1 MSSSAVSAVVTF
13 MKSPLVSWAKT
24 FQDEEKKI
32 LEYRCLCD
40 GLFIYNM
47 WLEID
52 PHPPYHGISS
62 STDDLAT
69 RIRNLDIILHNIKAF
84 YEEVLGQLLL
94 IKVPDILT
102 LAKLND
108 EHSSVGEMEV
118 LLLLILGCAV
128 QCERKE
134 HFIEVIKSMDL
145 EIQHKIVDYIQQ
157 ITDNP
162 ESVWTSEWNE
172 LSLVP
177 AEDQE
182 HMYSLLVQHLRR
194 LVKERDELSQKVIQ
208 FALQNLCYTS
218 GTSTLS
224 PTSSTSIDKSHLIV
238 ELADVKARLR
248 KLQQEVEEKNE
259 GITELKEE
267 LEKSKESQCKL
278 RQENLELIQDARTA
292 KTYRDEIDILKERVH
307 KVDRL
312 ESEIQ
317 RYKDKMNE
325 LDFYKSRVE
334 ELREDNRI
342 LVETK
347 SMLEEQLEA
356 SRKRAEQVVDLE
368 AEILKYCSQ
377 INELNIERDSDKEKI
392 QQLLEENAQ
401 LHIERKASM
410 EELVQL
416 QSELSQAFTP
426 SPLENHSLMEQL
438 NTETQTRVLQLELEN
453 KRLHMLVES
462 LNRSP
467 SFEISDPESM
477 KDLEDN
483 IWKLDLSNWKNKA
496 ALENIGSLRKEHK
509 ALKEKNNHLEKE
521 IAELKVEAKKFTS
534 LELQCADFEKL
545 VGELKQ
551 ALKVQQ
557 ADVSKCE
564 QLEQSLNSLT
574 TENQKLQKMVDSS
587 QQRIKDLQQDMQA
600 VENENQKL
608 NNTVESLKLT
618 VRKYHDLERETT
630 NLETVNHRL
639 EQEMKGL
646 EKENCRLKTA
656 IESKDLTIEEY
667 ASRVAYLDRENKHL
681 VKEVENL
688 NQIAV
693 KLRDL
698 ERENKD
704 LLQQTTV
711 DKRSLEALRQDL
723 VSEKITNQRLN
734 SEIQK
739 LKSRIEAIDLPKDVF
754 VNDPEVLLNELK
766 GADKFLC
773 DDEHNIE
780 DKSSTN
786 KHCNIDYNR
795 TSDEVKETG
804 EKAFEDLMVRSPDA
818 SIDKQNEL
826 DKSEYKDHSLSKK
839 KIFANDKEEIKLVTL
854 REELEEL
861 KADVMELEK
870 KKSSVEEENC
880 SLNNQVSSL
889 RDQNNNLKSQ
899 LESVEH
905 HLGSVVS
912 HNNNLQSK
920 LAKLEVEITVVSSQN
935 KTLNHQK
942 SQFQSQVSNLE
953 DQLKKANMQQIE
965 QENRNRSLA
974 TDHDSLQRLHEQLTN
989 DYDSLIK
996 VHSSLK
1002 AHHKSLKSEYN
1013 DLKEKMQ
1020 SVLISHEEVMRLRQ
1034 VLEDDDSRV
1043 DSRLLNTLR
1052 ADHIQLKLK
1061 SLREVHEGVTKEL
1074 KSLQAIH
1081 KSLKTENNELKLK
1094 HTALQGELLECQN
1107 ETSSLDVEVSK
1118 LTNCCELLTQKN
1130 SMMEEEQQSL
1140 MSHLSMLLGQYHE
1153 LLYQVISEQNQ
1164 YRKEE
1169 NSFREKLRELCQQ
1182 KEKLEQRILD
1192 HSSKLQ
1198 KSPKSPPLLFRK
1210 PGSGGSMRMRRTRS
1224 AFLRN
1229 SKHDALSSQSDNST
1243 DSSLYCSLRRPNK
1256 PLGWSFKNKG
1266 NILNPEDSCQED
1278 HIPVRDVGLAVQKDG
1293 CAEQNVMSAEKRDD
1307 ASSEFMKDLGSKHT
1321 TLENNMTLN
1330 FITNLTNADVLNC
1343 SPSQP
1348 FSRSASSQQISSY
1361 NLGRHCTSD
1370 NSFQPLSYI
1379 ANDVLHCPQVANKPT
1394 RPLSAYC
1401 SDTNSNI
1408 DTIEASKFSRTK
1420 PEKSDPNGSRGSS
1433 KEKSLENSVWYEY
1446 GCV

>member
-356 SRKRAEQVVDLE
+356 SRKRAEQVVELE

-467 SFEISDPESM
+467 SFEISDP
-477 KDLEDN
+477 
-483 IWKLDLSNWKNKA
+483 
-496 ALENIGSLRKEHK
+496 IGNLRKEHK

-587 QQRIKDLQQDMQA
+587 QQRIKDLQQDLQA

-646 EKENCRLKTA
+646 EKENSRLKTA

-693 KLRDL
+693 KLRDM

-704 LLQQTTV
+704 LLQQTAV
-711 DKRSLEALRQDL
+711 DKKSLEALRQDL

-739 LKSRIEAIDLPKDVF
+739 LKSQIEAIDLPKEVI
-754 VNDPEVLLNELK
+754 VNDHEVFLNELK

-773 DDEHNIE
+773 DDEHSIE
-780 DKSSTN
+780 DRSSIN
-786 KHCNIDYNR
+786 KQCNIDYNR
-795 TSDEVKETG
+795 ISDEVKETG
-804 EKAFEDLMVRSPDA
+804 EKAFEELMVRSPDA
-818 SIDKQNEL
+818 PKDKQNEL
-826 DKSEYKDHSLSKK
+826 DKTSEYKENLLSKK

-899 LESVEH
+899 LESVEQ

-912 HNNNLQSK
+912 HNNTLQSK

-953 DQLKKANMQQIE
+953 DQLKK
-965 QENRNRSLA
+965 
-974 TDHDSLQRLHEQLTN
+974 
-989 DYDSLIK
+989 
-996 VHSSLK
+996 
-1002 AHHKSLKSEYN
+1002 
-1013 DLKEKMQ
+1013 EKMQ

-1043 DSRLLNTLR
+1043 DSRVLNTLR
-1052 ADHIQLKLK
+1052 ADHIQLKEQLK
-1061 SLREVHEGVTKEL
+1061 SLREAHEGVTKEL

-1140 MSHLSMLLGQYHE
+1140 MSHLSMLLSQYHE
-1153 LLYQVISEQNQ
+1153 LLYQVISEQNL

-1192 HSSKLQ
+1192 HSNKLQ
-1198 KSPKSPPLLFRK
+1198 KSPKRK

-1293 CAEQNVMSAEKRDD
+1293 CVEQNVIPSEKKDD
-1307 ASSEFMKDLGSKHT
+1307 TGSEFMKDMGSKHT

-1330 FITNLTNADVLNC
+1330 FITNLTSADLLNC

-1361 NLGRHCTSD
+1361 NLGRHYTSD

-1420 PEKSDPNGSRGSS
+1420 PEKSDPSGSRGSS
-1433 KEKSLENSVWYEY
+1433 KEKSLENSVCEILY
-1446 GCV
+1446 CLFLSFK

>member
-1 MSSSAVSAVVTF
+1 MSSSAVSAVGTF

-40 GLFIYNM
+40 GLYIYNM

-52 PHPPYHGISS
+52 PHPPYHGIST

-102 LAKLND
+102 LAKLHD
-108 EHSSVGEMEV
+108 EHSSVGEMEI

-134 HFIEVIKSMDL
+134 HFIEIIKSMDL
-145 EIQHKIVDYIQQ
+145 DIQHKIVDYIQQ

-162 ESVWTSEWNE
+162 ESIWTSEWNE
-172 LSLVP
+172 LSLVSS
-177 AEDQE
+177 EEQE

-194 LVKERDELSQKVIQ
+194 LVKEKDELSQRVIQ
-208 FALQNLCYTS
+208 SALQNLCFTS

-356 SRKRAEQVVDLE
+356 SRKRAEQVVELE

-477 KDLEDN
+477 KDMEEYL
-483 IWKLDLSNWKNKA
+483 WKLDLSNWKNKA
-496 ALENIGSLRKEHK
+496 ALEN
-509 ALKEKNNHLEKE
+509 
-521 IAELKVEAKKFTS
+521 
-534 LELQCADFEKL
+534 CADYEKI
-545 VGELKQ
+545 VSELKQ

-557 ADVSKCE
+557 VDIAKCE
-564 QLEQSLNSLT
+564 QLEHSLNSIT

-600 VENENQKL
+600 LENENQKL

-646 EKENCRLKTA
+646 EKENNRLKTA
-656 IESKDLTIEEY
+656 VESKDLTIEEY
-667 ASRVAYLDRENKHL
+667 ASRVAYLDRENKHF
-681 VKEVENL
+681 VKELENL
-688 NQIAV
+688 NQTSA

-711 DKRSLEALRQDL
+711 DKKSVEALRQDL
-723 VSEKITNQRLN
+723 VMEKISNQRLN
-734 SEIQK
+734 NEIQK
-739 LKSRIEAIDLPKDVF
+739 MKSQIETKDSPREVY
-754 VNDPEVLLNELK
+754 VNDHEILLNELK

-773 DDEHNIE
+773 DDDKKTE
-780 DKSSTN
+780 DALN
-786 KHCNIDYNR
+786 KCSNIDYNR

-804 EKAFEDLMVRSPDA
+804 EKALQDLMSSASPDI
-818 SIDKQNEL
+818 SNSKQNEL
-826 DKSEYKDHSLSKK
+826 DKSLEYKDKSLSKK
-839 KIFANDKEEIKLVTL
+839 RIFVNDKEEIKFVTL

-870 KKSSVEEENC
+870 KKSYVEEENC
-880 SLNNQVSSL
+880 NLNNQVSTL
-889 RDQNNNLKSQ
+889 RDHNNNLKSQ
-899 LESVEH
+899 LESVEQ
-905 HLGSVVS
+905 HLSSVLS
-912 HNNNLQSK
+912 HNNTLQSK
-920 LAKLEVEITVVSSQN
+920 LAKLEVEITVASSQN
-935 KTLNHQK
+935 KTLNLQK

-953 DQLKKANMQQIE
+953 EQIKKANMQHNE
-965 QENRNRSLA
+965 LENRNRSLA

-1002 AHHKSLKSEYN
+1002 SHHKGLKSEYN

-1020 SVLISHEEVMRLRQ
+1020 SILISHEEVMRLRQ
-1034 VLEDDDSRV
+1034 VLEDDDARV
-1043 DSRLLNTLR
+1043 DSRLLNSLR
-1052 ADHIQLKLK
+1052 ADHIQLKEQLK
-1061 SLREVHEGVTKEL
+1061 SLREAHEGVNKEL

-1118 LTNCCELLTQKN
+1118 LTNCCELLSQKN

-1153 LLYQVISEQNQ
+1153 LLYQVISEQTQ

-1169 NSFREKLRELCQQ
+1169 NNFREKLRELCQQ
-1182 KEKLEQRILD
+1182 KEKLEQKILD

-1198 KSPKSPPLLFRK
+1198 RSPKRK
-1210 PGSGGSMRMRRTRS
+1210 PGVGGSMRMRRTRS
-1224 AFLRN
+1224 AFLKN

-1266 NILNPEDSCQED
+1266 NVLNPEDSCQED
-1278 HIPVRDVGLAVQKDG
+1278 HIPVRDVGLGVQKD
-1293 CAEQNVMSAEKRDD
+1293 EQNIIIQVEKGDD
-1307 ASSEFMKDLGSKHT
+1307 INSELMKEMGPKHT

-1330 FITNLTNADVLNC
+1330 FITNLTNSDVLGC

-1348 FSRSASSQQISSY
+1348 FSRSTSSQQISSY
-1361 NLGRHCTSD
+1361 NLGRPTD

-1379 ANDVLHCPQVANKPT
+1379 ANDVLHCPQVLSKPA

-1401 SDTNSNI
+1401 SDTNI
-1408 DTIEASKFSRTK
+1408 DTTEASKFSRTK

>member
-1 MSSSAVSAVVTF
+1 MSSSAVSAVGTF

-69 RIRNLDIILHNIKAF
+69 RVRNLDIILHNIKAF

-102 LAKLND
+102 LAKLHD
-108 EHSSVGEMEV
+108 EQSSVGEMEI

-134 HFIEVIKSMDL
+134 HFIEIIKSMDL
-145 EIQHKIVDYIQQ
+145 EIQHKIVDYIQK

-162 ESVWTSEWNE
+162 ESIWISEWNE
-172 LSLVP
+172 LPLVP
-177 AEDQE
+177 PEDQE
-182 HMYSLLVQHLRR
+182 HMYNLLVQHLRR
-194 LVKERDELSQKVIQ
+194 LVKEKDELSQRVIQ
-208 FALQNLCYTS
+208 SALQNLCFTS

-356 SRKRAEQVVDLE
+356 SRKRAEQVVELE

-377 INELNIERDSDKEKI
+377 INELSIERDSDKEKI

-467 SFEISDPESM
+467 SFEISDPETM
-477 KDLEDN
+477 KDMEDYV
-483 IWKLDLSNWKNKA
+483 WKLDLNSWKNKA
-496 ALENIGSLRKEHK
+496 ALENIGNLRKEHK

-545 VGELKQ
+545 VNELKQ
-551 ALKVQQ
+551 ALKIQQ
-557 ADVSKCE
+557 VDISKCE
-564 QLEQSLNSLT
+564 QLEHSLNSIT
-574 TENQKLQKMVDSS
+574 TENQKLQKMVDSN
-587 QQRIKDLQQDMQA
+587 QQRMKDLQQDMQA
-600 VENENQKL
+600 LENENQKL

-630 NLETVNHRL
+630 NLETINHRL

-646 EKENCRLKTA
+646 EKENNRLKIA
-656 IESKDLTIEEY
+656 MESKDLTIEEY
-667 ASRVAYLDRENKHL
+667 ASRVAYLDRENKHF

-688 NQIAV
+688 NQIAN

-704 LLQQTTV
+704 VMQQTAV
-711 DKRSLEALRQDL
+711 DKKSLEALRQDL
-723 VSEKITNQRLN
+723 VAEKIANQRLN
-734 SEIQK
+734 NEIQK
-739 LKSRIEAIDLPKDVF
+739 FKSQVEARDSPREVF
-754 VNDPEVLLNELK
+754 VSDHEILLNELK

-773 DDEHNIE
+773 DEECKSE
-780 DKSSTN
+780 DKVALN
-786 KHCNIDYNR
+786 KCCNIDYNR

-804 EKAFEDLMVRSPDA
+804 DKAFEDLMIRSPDTSA
-818 SIDKQNEL
+818 KQNEF
-826 DKSEYKDHSLSKK
+826 DRSSEYKDQSLSKK
-839 KIFANDKEEIKLVTL
+839 RIFSNEKDEIKFVTL

-880 SLNNQVSSL
+880 NLNNQVSSL

-899 LESVEH
+899 LESVEQ
-905 HLGSVVS
+905 HLTSVVS
-912 HNNNLQSK
+912 HNNSLQSK
-920 LAKLEVEITVVSSQN
+920 LAKLEVEVTVVSSQN

-942 SQFQSQVSNLE
+942 SQFQLQVSNLE
-953 DQLKKANMQQIE
+953 EQVKKVNMHSLE
-965 QENRNRSLA
+965 MENRNRSLA

-1002 AHHKSLKSEYN
+1002 AHHKSLKAEYN

-1043 DSRLLNTLR
+1043 DSRLLNSLR
-1052 ADHIQLKLK
+1052 ADHIQLKEQLK
-1061 SLREVHEGVTKEL
+1061 SLREAHEGVTKEL

-1130 SMMEEEQQSL
+1130 TMMEEEQQSL
-1140 MSHLSMLLGQYHE
+1140 MSHLSILLGQYHE
-1153 LLYQVISEQNQ
+1153 LLYQVISEQSQ
-1164 YRKEE
+1164 FRKEE

-1182 KEKLEQRILD
+1182 KEKLEQKIID
-1192 HSSKLQ
+1192 HSNKLQ
-1198 KSPKSPPLLFRK
+1198 RSPKRK
-1210 PGSGGSMRMRRTRS
+1210 SASGGSMRMRRTRS

-1256 PLGWSFKNKG
+1256 PIGWSFKNKG
-1266 NILNPEDSCQED
+1266 NMINPEDSCQED
-1278 HIPVRDVGLAVQKDG
+1278 HIPVRDVGLGVQKDG
-1293 CAEQNVMSAEKRDD
+1293 NEQNILSTEKDD
-1307 ASSEFMKDLGSKHT
+1307 ASSELLKDMGPKHT

-1330 FITNLTNADVLNC
+1330 FITNLTNADVMGCN
-1343 SPSQP
+1343 PSQA

-1379 ANDVLHCPQVANKPT
+1379 ASDVLHCPQVANKPA

-1408 DTIEASKFSRTK
+1408 DTTEASKFSRTK
-1420 PEKSDPNGSRGSS
+1420 TEKSDPNSSRGSS

>member
-356 SRKRAEQVVDLE
+356 SRKRAEQVVELE

-477 KDLEDN
+477 KDMEDN

-496 ALENIGSLRKEHK
+496 ALENIGNLRKEHK

-587 QQRIKDLQQDMQA
+587 QQRIKDLQQDLQA

-646 EKENCRLKTA
+646 EKENSRLKTA

-693 KLRDL
+693 KLRDM

-704 LLQQTTV
+704 LLQQTAV
-711 DKRSLEALRQDL
+711 DKKSLEALRQDL

-739 LKSRIEAIDLPKDVF
+739 LKSQIEAIDLPKEVI
-754 VNDPEVLLNELK
+754 VNDHEVFLNELK

-773 DDEHNIE
+773 DDEHSIE
-780 DKSSTN
+780 DRSSIN
-786 KHCNIDYNR
+786 KQCNIDYNR
-795 TSDEVKETG
+795 ISDEVKETG
-804 EKAFEDLMVRSPDA
+804 EKAFEELMVRSPDA
-818 SIDKQNEL
+818 PKDKQNEL
-826 DKSEYKDHSLSKK
+826 DKTSEYKENLLSKK

-899 LESVEH
+899 LESVEQ

-912 HNNNLQSK
+912 HNNTLQSK

-953 DQLKKANMQQIE
+953 DQLKK
-965 QENRNRSLA
+965 
-974 TDHDSLQRLHEQLTN
+974 
-989 DYDSLIK
+989 
-996 VHSSLK
+996 
-1002 AHHKSLKSEYN
+1002 
-1013 DLKEKMQ
+1013 EKMQ

-1043 DSRLLNTLR
+1043 DSRVLNTLR

-1061 SLREVHEGVTKEL
+1061 SLREAHEGVTKEL

-1140 MSHLSMLLGQYHE
+1140 MSHLSMLLSQYHE
-1153 LLYQVISEQNQ
+1153 LLYQVISEQNL

-1192 HSSKLQ
+1192 HSNKLQ
-1198 KSPKSPPLLFRK
+1198 KSPKRK

-1293 CAEQNVMSAEKRDD
+1293 CVEQNVIPSEKKDD
-1307 ASSEFMKDLGSKHT
+1307 TGSEFMKDMGSKHT

-1330 FITNLTNADVLNC
+1330 FITNLTSADLLNC

-1361 NLGRHCTSD
+1361 NLGRHYTSD

-1420 PEKSDPNGSRGSS
+1420 PEKSDPSGSRGSS
-1433 KEKSLENSVWYEY
+1433 KEKSLENSVCEILY
-1446 GCV
+1446 CLFLSFK

>member
-1 MSSSAVSAVVTF
+1 MPNQIEAARKSS
-13 MKSPLVSWAKT
+13 LHHR
-24 FQDEEKKI
+24 Q
-32 LEYRCLCD
+32 
-40 GLFIYNM
+40 GLWQF
-47 WLEID
+47 
-52 PHPPYHGISS
+52 
-62 STDDLAT
+62 
-69 RIRNLDIILHNIKAF
+69 K
-84 YEEVLGQLLL
+84 
-94 IKVPDILT
+94 
-102 LAKLND
+102 
-108 EHSSVGEMEV
+108 
-118 LLLLILGCAV
+118 
-128 QCERKE
+128 
-134 HFIEVIKSMDL
+134 
-145 EIQHKIVDYIQQ
+145 

-182 HMYSLLVQHLRR
+182 HMDSLLVQHLRR

-356 SRKRAEQVVDLE
+356 SRKRAEQVVELE

-467 SFEISDPESM
+467 SFEISDP
-477 KDLEDN
+477 
-483 IWKLDLSNWKNKA
+483 
-496 ALENIGSLRKEHK
+496 IGNLRKEHK

-564 QLEQSLNSLT
+564 KLEQSLNSLT

-587 QQRIKDLQQDMQA
+587 QQRIKDLQQDLQA

-608 NNTVESLKLT
+608 NNT
-618 VRKYHDLERETT
+618 
-630 NLETVNHRL
+630 
-639 EQEMKGL
+639 
-646 EKENCRLKTA
+646 
-656 IESKDLTIEEY
+656 
-667 ASRVAYLDRENKHL
+667 
-681 VKEVENL
+681 
-688 NQIAV
+688 
-693 KLRDL
+693 
-698 ERENKD
+698 
-704 LLQQTTV
+704 
-711 DKRSLEALRQDL
+711 
-723 VSEKITNQRLN
+723 
-734 SEIQK
+734 
-739 LKSRIEAIDLPKDVF
+739 
-754 VNDPEVLLNELK
+754 
-766 GADKFLC
+766 
-773 DDEHNIE
+773 
-780 DKSSTN
+780 
-786 KHCNIDYNR
+786 
-795 TSDEVKETG
+795 
-804 EKAFEDLMVRSPDA
+804 
-818 SIDKQNEL
+818 
-826 DKSEYKDHSLSKK
+826 
-839 KIFANDKEEIKLVTL
+839 
-854 REELEEL
+854 
-861 KADVMELEK
+861 
-870 KKSSVEEENC
+870 KSSVEEENC

-899 LESVEH
+899 LESVEQ
-905 HLGSVVS
+905 HLASVVS
-912 HNNNLQSK
+912 HNNTLQSK

-953 DQLKKANMQQIE
+953 DQLKKENLQHIE
-965 QENRNRSLA
+965 MENRNRSLA
-974 TDHDSLQRLHEQLTN
+974 TDHESLQRLHEQLTN

-1020 SVLISHEEVMRLRQ
+1020 SVLMSHEEVMRLRQ

-1052 ADHIQLKLK
+1052 ADHIQLKEQLK
-1061 SLREVHEGVTKEL
+1061 SLRDAHEGVTKEL
-1074 KSLQAIH
+1074 KSLQIIH

-1198 KSPKSPPLLFRK
+1198 KSPKRK

-1293 CAEQNVMSAEKRDD
+1293 CVEQNVIPSEKRDD
-1307 ASSEFMKDLGSKHT
+1307 ASSEFMKDMGSKHT

>member
-1 MSSSAVSAVVTF
+1 MSSSAISAVGTF

-40 GLFIYNM
+40 GLFLYNM

-62 STDDLAT
+62 TTDDLAT
-69 RIRNLDIILHNIKAF
+69 RIRNLDILLHNIKAF

-102 LAKLND
+102 LAKLHD
-108 EHSSVGEMEV
+108 EHSSVSEMEI

-157 ITDNP
+157 VTDNP
-162 ESVWTSEWNE
+162 ESVWTTEWND
-172 LSLVP
+172 LSVVP
-177 AEDQE
+177 PEDQE
-182 HMYSLLVQHLRR
+182 HMYSLLIRHIRR
-194 LVKERDELSQKVIQ
+194 LVKEKDELSQRVIHS
-208 FALQNLCYTS
+208 ALQNLCFTS

-224 PTSSTSIDKSHLIV
+224 PSSSTNLDKSHLIV
-238 ELADVKARLR
+238 ELADLKARLR

-356 SRKRAEQVVDLE
+356 SRKRAEQVLE
-368 AEILKYCSQ
+368 LESEILKYCSQ

-467 SFEISDPESM
+467 SFEISDP
-477 KDLEDN
+477 
-483 IWKLDLSNWKNKA
+483 
-496 ALENIGSLRKEHK
+496 IGSLRKEHK
-509 ALKEKNNHLEKE
+509 ALKEKNNNLEKE
-521 IAELKVEAKKFTS
+521 IAELKIEAKKFTS

-545 VGELKQ
+545 VGELKL

-557 ADVSKCE
+557 VDMIKCE
-564 QLEQSLNSLT
+564 QLEHSLNSIT
-574 TENQKLQKMVDSS
+574 TENQKLQKMVDSN
-587 QQRIKDLQQDMQA
+587 QQRMKDLQQDLQA
-600 VENENQKL
+600 LENENQKL
-608 NNTVESLKLT
+608 NNTVESYKLT

-646 EKENCRLKTA
+646 EKENNRLKTA
-656 IESKDLTIEEY
+656 IEDLI
-667 ASRVAYLDRENKHL
+667 
-681 VKEVENL
+681 
-688 NQIAV
+688 
-693 KLRDL
+693 
-698 ERENKD
+698 
-704 LLQQTTV
+704 
-711 DKRSLEALRQDL
+711 
-723 VSEKITNQRLN
+723 SEKIANQRLN
-734 SEIQK
+734 NEIQK
-739 LKSRIEAIDLPKDVF
+739 VKSQIETKNSPKEVF
-754 VNDPEVLLNELK
+754 TCDYESQNNELK

-773 DDEHNIE
+773 DDDQKIE
-780 DKSSTN
+780 SSSAAYKCSN
-786 KHCNIDYNR
+786 LDYNR
-795 TSDEVKETG
+795 TTDDDVKETQ
-804 EKAFEDLMVRSPDA
+804 EKEFDSLMMSRSP
-818 SIDKQNEL
+818 SLSPNIKQNEL
-826 DKSEYKDHSLSKK
+826 DKSPDNTHLSLSKK
-839 KIFANDKEEIKLVTL
+839 RIFTNDKDEIKILTL

-870 KKSSVEEENC
+870 KKACVEEDNC
-880 SLNNQVSSL
+880 NLNNQVSSL

-899 LESVEH
+899 LDAVEQ
-905 HLGSVVS
+905 HLTSVVS
-912 HNNNLQSK
+912 HNNLLQSK

-935 KTLNHQK
+935 KTLSLQK
-942 SQFQSQVSNLE
+942 SQFQTQMSNME
-953 DQLKKANMQQIE
+953 EQIKKMNQQYIE
-965 QENRNRSLA
+965 LDNRHRSLG
-974 TDHDSLQRLHEQLTN
+974 TDHESLERLHEQLTN

-996 VHSSLK
+996 VHSALK
-1002 AHHKSLKSEYN
+1002 SHHKSLKGECN
-1013 DLKEKMQ
+1013 ELKEKMQ
-1020 SVLISHEEVMRLRQ
+1020 SVMISHEEVMRLRQ
-1034 VLEDDDSRV
+1034 VLEDDDSRL
-1043 DSRLLNTLR
+1043 DTRMLSNLR
-1052 ADHIQLKLK
+1052 TDHIHLKDQLR
-1061 SLREVHEGVTKEL
+1061 SLRDAHESVTKEL
-1074 KSLQAIH
+1074 KSLQVVH

-1118 LTNCCELLTQKN
+1118 LTSCCELLTQKN
-1130 SMMEEEQQSL
+1130 AMMEDEQQTL
-1140 MSHLSMLLGQYHE
+1140 MSHLSMLLSQYHD
-1153 LLYQVISEQNQ
+1153 LLFQVISEQNQ

-1182 KEKLEQRILD
+1182 KEKLEQKILEF
-1192 HSSKLQ
+1192 SNKLQ
-1198 KSPKSPPLLFRK
+1198 RSPKRK
-1210 PGSGGSMRMRRTRS
+1210 PPSGGSMRMRRTRS

-1229 SKHDALSSQSDNST
+1229 VKHDALSSQSDNST

-1256 PLGWSFKNKG
+1256 SLGWSHKNKG
-1266 NILNPEDSCQED
+1266 NILHPEDSCQED
-1278 HIPVRDVGLAVQKDG
+1278 HIPVRDVGLGVQKDG
-1293 CAEQNVMSAEKRDD
+1293 NSEQNIMPLEKD
-1307 ASSEFMKDLGSKHT
+1307 AVPSPKHT

-1330 FITNLTNADVLNC
+1330 FITNLTS
-1343 SPSQP
+1343 SPQTTQP
-1348 FSRSASSQQISSY
+1348 FSRSASSQQIPSY
-1361 NLGRHCTSD
+1361 N
-1370 NSFQPLSYI
+1370 
-1379 ANDVLHCPQVANKPT
+1379 NDPPP
-1394 RPLSAYC
+1394 RPVSAYL
-1401 SDTNSNI
+1401 SDTNNSNV
-1408 DTIEASKFSRTK
+1408 DASEVSKYGRSRT
-1420 PEKSDPNGSRGSS
+1420 EKEQGARASS
-1433 KEKSLENSVWYEY
+1433 KEKALENSVWYEY